1 METISHTC
9 KYSFANSI
17 IQDLS
22 NYAVSGYKID
32 YIFPLI
38 ITALV
43 ISSKHSEQVLSELL

>member
-9 KYSFANSI
+9 KYFFVNSI
-17 IQDLS
+17 IRI
-22 NYAVSGYKID
+22 YAVSGYKID

-38 ITALV
+38 ITVLV